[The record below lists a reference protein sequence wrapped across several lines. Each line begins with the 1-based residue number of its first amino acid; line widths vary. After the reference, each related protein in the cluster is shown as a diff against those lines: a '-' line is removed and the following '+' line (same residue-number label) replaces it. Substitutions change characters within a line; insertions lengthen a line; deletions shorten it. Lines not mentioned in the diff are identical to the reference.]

1 VALKSIGLGGLFKG
15 ASKKVDDI
23 KVKLKGDA
31 DYSYEG
37 PESGWEGGTWTN
49 VSFEPLTKVGIKI
62 LDSLVKSKQM
72 IKDKVGGYIS
82 NTSEDA
88 AMAVEKIKNKNGKM
102 QVETTVGEKTKGAVK
117 GEYESTKI
125 YSGKDIDSRKILH
138 ETSELATDSP
148 YHDNVFHD
156 EFTEDIINIISPKKV
171 KKGEGG
177 AVGLPPVQLGP
188 LGLTPRAS
196 QGNDWGKTREEIIAE
211 AGLDSGPSLLDFVK
225 PRASGS
231 FTEGQPYGPDTREKT
246 WSDNVGISGML
257 DLPGGFSLTGEYD
270 KYRTKD
276 RLYTA
281 DDEYLDERVK
291 DDHDRGRL
299 ELQWKKKF
307 AKGGKAWQ
315 PKSAPKLTTTIPPER
330 GPTPHGLTYLTG
342 DDIVKHR
349 IG

>member
-1 VALKSIGLGGLFKG
+1 
-15 ASKKVDDI
+15 
-23 KVKLKGDA
+23 
-31 DYSYEG
+31 
-37 PESGWEGGTWTN
+37 
-49 VSFEPLTKVGIKI
+49 
-62 LDSLVKSKQM
+62 
-72 IKDKVGGYIS
+72 
-82 NTSEDA
+82 
-88 AMAVEKIKNKNGKM
+88 
-102 QVETTVGEKTKGAVK
+102 
-117 GEYESTKI
+117 
-125 YSGKDIDSRKILH
+125 
-138 ETSELATDSP
+138 
-148 YHDNVFHD
+148 
-156 EFTEDIINIISPKKV
+156 
-171 KKGEGG
+171 
-177 AVGLPPVQLGP
+177 
-188 LGLTPRAS
+188 
-196 QGNDWGKTREEIIAE
+196 
-211 AGLDSGPSLLDFVK
+211 
-225 PRASGS
+225 
-231 FTEGQPYGPDTREKT
+231 
-246 WSDNVGISGML
+246 ML